1 MTFYPSE
8 ERGRALESF
17 LGSRRTCDWRR
28 VVEKLSVRAPESFLG
43 FCGTCDWGQGGG
55 KTFWASE
62 SFLGY
67 CGTCDGGQG
76 GGKTFWAPGTCDGGQ
91 GGRKTFW
98 ASERFLGYCGTCD
111 GGQGGRKTFWASEN
125 FLGYCGTR
133 RVRTCD
139 RGRGQ
144 IDMELSRKKLLQQWR
159 VSSIASLDTLSWKVY
174 NGPRKLW
181 AALNVFLVGT
191 CIYLSCHCLGRLVPF
206 WFTLIISLKFKNIPR
221 SWTEL
226 ALNWFENNRS
236 SKLFQSSKVFF
247 QDGVANSVISTS
259 LIRGYQPRHLG
270 WRRYSLPRKIKTW

>member
-17 LGSRRTCDWRR
+17 QGFRRTCDWSR

-43 FCGTCDWGQGGG
+43 FCGTCDWGQGGR

-98 ASERFLGYCGTCD
+98 ASESFLGYCGTCD

-144 IDMELSRKKLLQQWR
+144 IDMELSRKNFCNNEEFLLSQ
-159 VSSIASLDTLSWKVY
+159 
-174 NGPRKLW
+174 
-181 AALNVFLVGT
+181 ALTHFLE
-191 CIYLSCHCLGRLVPF
+191 R
-206 WFTLIISLKFKNIPR
+206 FTMGLENSEQP
-221 SWTEL
+221 WT
-226 ALNWFENNRS
+226 
-236 SKLFQSSKVFF
+236 FF
-247 QDGVANSVISTS
+247 
-259 LIRGYQPRHLG
+259 L
-270 WRRYSLPRKIKTW
+270 